1 MSNFSLKQLRH
12 FLAVAQTESFT
23 QASRV
28 IHLSTPALFESI
40 RQLESDLGTE
50 LFIRERHTVRLSP
63 KGHQFIEHAQAV
75 LNAARDAE
83 HSLTTIDDSHSGEI
97 VIGATASV
105 TGYFLPRLLEPFNRL
120 YPQVR
125 VKIIED
131 RRDYLEHLLLNGELD
146 IALLLGTSAEY
157 ATSFGSHTMLRSPWQ
172 VWLSLHHPLATEKN
186 LQLSQLINERWILLK
201 SDELGERLSTLQNL
215 MFKKQPRLRTDWL
228 EHCIR
233 TESVEAVRS
242 LVASGQGICILPNYL
257 FRHWS
262 LDGARLEAR
271 PIAQIGANEFADTVG
286 LYWRQ
291 GAAISPYIKH
301 LIRLAQH

>member
-12 FLAVAQTESFT
+12 FLAVAQTELFT

-40 RQLESDLGTE
+40 HQLETDLGVE
-50 LFIRERHTVRLSP
+50 LFIRERHTVRLST
-63 KGHQFIEHAQAV
+63 KGHQFIEYAQAV
-75 LNAARDAE
+75 IDAAREAE
-83 HSLTTIDDSHSGEI
+83 HSLMTSESNLSGAI

-146 IALLLGTSAEY
+146 IALLLGTSPEY
-157 ATSFGSHTMLRSPWQ
+157 AASFGSHIMLRSPWQ

-186 LQLSQLINERWILLK
+186 LQLSQLIGERWILLK
-201 SDELGERLSTLQNL
+201 SDELNERLATLQNL

-228 EHCIR
+228 ENCIR

-242 LVASGQGICILPNYL
+242 LVAAGQGICLLPDYL

-262 LDGARLEAR
+262 LEGTRIEAR
-271 PIAQIGANEFADTVG
+271 PISPIGANEFADTVG

-291 GAAISPYIKH
+291 GAAISPYLKH
-301 LIRLAQH
+301 LIRLAKH